1 MAPRSKDIARL
12 ANVSEATVSL
22 VLNRKPGVKSTTREK
37 VLQIARDL
45 QYEGTQRN
53 AFGTRAGSVGFLQ
66 IATHG
71 HTLNRDHQVFIA
83 DYIDGLTSASRT
95 FGYNLEISSFRG
107 DDTTEISRS
116 ILDSDLRGV
125 VALGTE
131 LSAADIAV
139 LGELRIPVV
148 FLDTYYD
155 FLPYDF
161 VDMNNADSV
170 YTVIEH
176 LMHHG
181 HTEIGFVRSSVSTHN
196 FYLRDTGFWDA
207 VRALGLGIKEENVF
221 TVDSTFDGA
230 YADMHSALQGRSQLP
245 TAIFCTNDIIAY
257 GVIKALRERKIR
269 VPDDISIAAFDDLP
283 TSAVMNP
290 PLTTIRVKKKI
301 MSELAVQLL
310 SRRIEDSEDVTPVKI
325 QVAGQLVIRSS
336 VKTLGSK
343 HPHSGSCLAGASP
356 SEGVQTPI
364 K

>member
-1 MAPRSKDIARL
+1 MTPRSKDIAKL

-37 VLQIARDL
+37 VLQIARDMDF
-45 QYEGTQRN
+45 EGTQRN
-53 AFGTRAGSVGFLQ
+53 AFVSRTGTVGFLQ

-83 DYIDGLTSASRT
+83 DYIEGLTTASRT
-95 FGYNLEISSFRG
+95 HGYNLEISSFR
-107 DDTTEISRS
+107 DCDAAEISRS
-116 ILDSDLRGV
+116 ILDSGLRGI

-131 LSAADIAV
+131 LSPADIAV
-139 LGELRIPVV
+139 LGELKIPVV

-170 YTVIEH
+170 YTVIQH
-176 LMHHG
+176 LVHHG
-181 HTEIGFVRSSVSTHN
+181 HTEIGFVRSSVNTHN

-207 VRALGLGIKEENVF
+207 VRALDLKIEEKNIF

-230 YADMHSALQGRSQLP
+230 YRDMHTALHGRSKLP

-257 GVIKALRERKIR
+257 GVIKALHEQEIR
-269 VPDDISIAAFDDLP
+269 VPDDMSIVAFDDLP

-301 MSELAVQLL
+301 MSELALQLL
-310 SRRIEDSEDVTPVKI
+310 SRRIEDGKDLTPVKI
-325 QVAGQLVIRSS
+325 QVGGELIVRSS
-336 VKTLGSK
+336 VKTL
-343 HPHSGSCLAGASP
+343 
-356 SEGVQTPI
+356 Q
-364 K
+364 